1 VVLSHIVQCAW
12 FYDGEKTRRF
22 RNSTQCC
29 GSVTFGTDPDPVFSS
44 NKITDKQKKSRTMV
58 EIKFFLAL
66 FAGWWKDPDPDH
78 DTDL

>member
-1 VVLSHIVQCAW
+1 
-12 FYDGEKTRRF
+12 
-22 RNSTQCC
+22 
-29 GSVTFGTDPDPVFSS
+29 VTFGTDPDPVFSS